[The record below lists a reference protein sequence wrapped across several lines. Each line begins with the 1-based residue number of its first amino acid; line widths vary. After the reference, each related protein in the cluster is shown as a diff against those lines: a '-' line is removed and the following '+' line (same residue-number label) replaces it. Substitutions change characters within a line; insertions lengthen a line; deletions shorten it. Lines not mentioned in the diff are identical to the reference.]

1 MALVYTGDCS
11 FAGVNFSRIQT
22 EGAFE
27 HDFDDRTHFAA
38 DDIPYSDDTSLQIGG
53 RQSGEMTI
61 PALVTAANLSAL
73 VAKRKQQGA
82 LVLHGTSRTATF
94 LHITNRRRRSD
105 DYTLCDL
112 TFYV

>member
-11 FAGVNFSRIQT
+11 FGGVNFSRIQT
-22 EGAFE
+22 DGAMV

-38 DDIPYSDDTSLQIGG
+38 DDIPYSDDTTLQVGG
-53 RQSGEMTI
+53 RQSGEVSI

-73 VAKRKQQGA
+73 VAKRKQQGV
-82 LVLHGTSRTATF
+82 LNLHGTSRTATL
-94 LHITNRRRRSD
+94 LHITNRRRRAG